1 MCMELLPSKRAA
13 KPKNNSALPPSAAK
27 PKNNN
32 ALLPSRRIAA
42 SKLSG
47 KNNSGLLPSK
57 RAAKP

>member
-1 MCMELLPSKRAA
+1 MCMEVLPSKR
-13 KPKNNSALPPSAAK
+13 AAK

-32 ALLPSRRIAA
+32 ALLPSKRIAA

>member
-1 MCMELLPSKRAA
+1 MELLPSKRAA

-32 ALLPSRRIAA
+32 ALLPSKRIAA

-47 KNNSGLLPSK
+47 KKNNSGLLPSK